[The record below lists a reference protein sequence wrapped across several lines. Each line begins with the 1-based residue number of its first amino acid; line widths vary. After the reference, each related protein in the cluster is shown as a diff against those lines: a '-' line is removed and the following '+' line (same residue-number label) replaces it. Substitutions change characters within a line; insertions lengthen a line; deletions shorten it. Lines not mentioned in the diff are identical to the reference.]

1 MVKLYTNYL
10 FLFGFEKTEQ
20 DEYCWFEEK
29 KVDNIYTGY
38 ISFDLV
44 PLRTSPG

>member
-1 MVKLYTNYL
+1 MVKSYTNFL
-10 FLFGFEKTEQ
+10 FLFGLEKTEQ
-20 DEYCWFEEK
+20 DEYCWFEK